1 MVEYYLKQDAF
12 SFDVETVGTHR
23 GVPAVNEVMWIS
35 FSTHGRGDVIPMGH
49 PNGEIGRAHV

>member
-49 PNGEIGRAHV
+49 PNGEIV